1 MCNFFCVSLFG
12 FLKPPK
18 TQQKEKRRKNNRFPS
33 NQQKQ
38 KTKAR
43 AAQRKSANT
52 YRVSANRKAFFAN
65 FRRFTSI
72 SGQSTRRRTP
82 KRRDQG
88 RMSRTSLEP
97 AHTEEVLCVTDEAYS
112 AQTAQYQA
120 QRRGIAHLYFLSFF
134 LHMRRGNYGSGHS
147 ASTSSCK
154 IARF

>member
-1 MCNFFCVSLFG
+1 MGGAWSAPPGFG
-12 FLKPPK
+12 QSR
-18 TQQKEKRRKNNRFPS
+18 TGARGRSGTCRAARRA
-33 NQQKQ
+33 
-38 KTKAR
+38 AR
-43 AAQRKSANT
+43 AAQRKRANT

-120 QRRGIAHLYFLSFF
+120 QRRGIAHLQFLSFF

-147 ASTSSCK
+147 ASASSCK